1 MDDQK
6 IIAVGIKDLCEML
19 DLTRSRIGQLV
30 KMGVIPKPVSRG
42 CYDVEASVQ
51 GYINF
56 LTADGPLKGVKRQQS
71 EEYRFYRTKLM
82 KNQAD
87 IAEIK
92 LHRLSQ
98 SLIPA
103 DEARQTWAILVD
115 HWTKRAEEMLD
126 CSEAAFN
133 AGSIREVNAILTSE
147 IHAMLNDF
155 ANTEIRSTSSERVA
169 D

>member
-6 IIAVGIKDLCEML
+6 IIAVGITDLCEML

-56 LTADGPLKGVKRQQS
+56 LTAGVSLKGVKHQQS

-87 IAEIK
+87 IAEMK
-92 LHRLSQ
+92 LYRLSQ

-115 HWTKRAEEMLD
+115 HCKKRAEDVLI

-147 IHAMLNDF
+147 IHALLNDL
-155 ANTEIRSTSSERVA
+155 ANTEIRSVK
-169 D
+169 

>member
-6 IIAVGIKDLCEML
+6 IITVGITDLCEML

-56 LTADGPLKGVKRQQS
+56 LTADGPQKGVKRQQS

-82 KNQAD
+82 KNRAD
-87 IAEIK
+87 IAEMK
-92 LHRLSQ
+92 LRRLSQ

-103 DEARQTWAILVD
+103 DEARQTWAILVE
-115 HWTKRAEEMLD
+115 HCKKRAEEVLI

-147 IHAMLNDF
+147 IHALLNDL
-155 ANTEIRSTSSERVA
+155 ANTEIRSVK
-169 D
+169 

>member
-1 MDDQK
+1 MGDQK
-6 IIAVGIKDLCEML
+6 IITVGITDLCEML

-56 LTADGPLKGVKRQQS
+56 LTADGSLKGVKHQQS

-82 KNQAD
+82 KNRTD
-87 IAEIK
+87 IAEMK

-103 DEARQTWAILVD
+103 DEALQTWAILVD

-147 IHAMLNDF
+147 IHRMLNDF
-155 ANTEIRSTSSERVA
+155 ANTEIRSA
-169 D
+169 G

>member
-6 IIAVGIKDLCEML
+6 VITVGITDLCEML

-30 KMGVIPKPVSRG
+30 KMGVIPKPASRG

-56 LTADGPLKGVKRQQS
+56 LTADGPLKGVKRQQN

-82 KNQAD
+82 KNRAD
-87 IAEIK
+87 IAEMK
-92 LHRLSQ
+92 LYRLSQ

-115 HWTKRAEEMLD
+115 HCKKRAEEMLD

-147 IHAMLNDF
+147 IHRMLNDL
-155 ANTEIRSTSSERVA
+155 ANTEIRSA
-169 D
+169 N

>member
-1 MDDQK
+1 MDVQK
-6 IIAVGIKDLCEML
+6 IITVGITDLCEML

-42 CYDVEASVQ
+42 RYDVEDSVR

-56 LTADGPLKGVKRQQS
+56 LTADGSLKSVKRQQS

-87 IAEIK
+87 IAEMK

-155 ANTEIRSTSSERVA
+155 ANTEIRSVK
-169 D
+169 

>member
-1 MDDQK
+1 MDVQK
-6 IIAVGIKDLCEML
+6 IITVGITDLCEML

-42 CYDVEASVQ
+42 RYDVEDSVR

-56 LTADGPLKGVKRQQS
+56 LTADGSLKSVKRQQS

-87 IAEIK
+87 IAEMK

-133 AGSIREVNAILTSE
+133 AGSIREVNAVLTSE

-155 ANTEIRSTSSERVA
+155 ANTEIRSA
-169 D
+169 G

>member
-1 MDDQK
+1 
-6 IIAVGIKDLCEML
+6 
-19 DLTRSRIGQLV
+19 
-30 KMGVIPKPVSRG
+30 
-42 CYDVEASVQ
+42 
-51 GYINF
+51 
-56 LTADGPLKGVKRQQS
+56 
-71 EEYRFYRTKLM
+71 M
-82 KNQAD
+82 KNRAD
-87 IAEIK
+87 IAEMK

-147 IHAMLNDF
+147 IHRMLNDF
-155 ANTEIRSTSSERVA
+155 ANTEIRSISSERVA

>member
-6 IIAVGIKDLCEML
+6 IITIGITDLCEML

-30 KMGVIPKPVSRG
+30 KMGVIPKPASRG
-42 CYDVEASVQ
+42 CYDVEASVR

-56 LTADGPLKGVKRQQS
+56 LTADGSLKSVKRQQS

-87 IAEIK
+87 IAEMK

-155 ANTEIRSTSSERVA
+155 ANTEIRSVK
-169 D
+169 